1 MDDEKDVTYFYQFS
15 YLTVPQGARALETV
29 AAKTNQPMNLL
40 NPSLNYHNLGQVF
53 YLSGMID
60 EVLS

>member
-53 YLSGMID
+53 YLS
-60 EVLS
+60 